1 MARISL
7 MLAVVLSQAPLGPN
21 DGFDLPPTDLDRIQV
36 GQPAFD
42 FTLLDVDGNRV
53 TLSEQRGKKVVLV
66 FSRGH
71 W

>member
-1 MARISL
+1 MTRIAL
-7 MLAVVLSQAPLGPN
+7 MLSVVLSQAPLGPN
-21 DGFDLPPTDLDRIQV
+21 DGLELPPADLERIQV

-53 TLSEQRGKKVVLV
+53 TLAEHRGKKVVLV

>member
-1 MARISL
+1 MARIAL
-7 MLAVVLSQAPLGPN
+7 LLAVVLLQAPLGPN
-21 DGFDLPPTDLDRIQV
+21 DGFDMPPTDLDRIQV